1 MMDFLRE
8 FSSSLIDVLVAA
20 RGGLLVLL
28 TSAIGSGFGAWF
40 GARAI
45 IGTQE
50 RAALR
55 DIQGVANVSIAAFV
69 ALLGKLIN
77 FKKDLVAPA
86 QADATA
92 LDSMMQSPDPEKN
105 HVGIKLE
112 LWPELPFELRL
123 SHEKLFAQAGEEL
136 DVVQLVKML
145 DYNLAELSHLVR
157 QRNAL
162 IRQMNEHQAAKGALP
177 ADGVKLYLRYAAEL
191 SRNVDENLLF
201 LDRAIIKVREAAM
214 RRLPGDLRRG
224 VADVGLRP
232 DAAAL
237 MPPKDT
243 TSGIAK

>member
-1 MMDFLRE
+1 MDFLRE
-8 FSSSLIDVLVAA
+8 FFMTLSNAA
-20 RGGLLVLL
+20 AANKQMLLVLI

-45 IGTQE
+45 VGAEE
-50 RAALR
+50 RKARR

-77 FKKDLVAPA
+77 FKKDYVAPA
-86 QADATA
+86 QIDATA
-92 LDSMMQSPDPEKN
+92 LDGMMQSTSAEQT

-123 SHEKLFAQAGEEL
+123 SHEKLFAQAGEDL

-162 IRQMNEHQAAKGALP
+162 IRQMNEHQATKGALP
-177 ADGVKLYLRYAAEL
+177 ADGVKLYLRYAGEL
-191 SRNVDENLLF
+191 TRNVDENLFF
-201 LDRAIIKVREAAM
+201 LDRAITKVREAAM
-214 RRLPGDLRRG
+214 RLLPESMRRG
-224 VADVGLRP
+224 VADVGLKP
-232 DAAAL
+232 DAATL
-237 MPPKDT
+237 MPPKDLIK
-243 TSGIAK
+243 GFVK

>member
-1 MMDFLRE
+1 MDFFRE
-8 FSSSLIDVLVAA
+8 FFVPLTDALAA
-20 RGGLLVLL
+20 NKAMLLVLL
-28 TSAIGSGFGAWF
+28 TSALGSGFGAWF

-45 IGTQE
+45 ISAEE
-50 RAALR
+50 RKAR
-55 DIQGVANVSIAAFV
+55 HSIQGVANVSIAAFV

-86 QADATA
+86 TIDAAA
-92 LDSMMQSPDPEKN
+92 LNDMLQSPNPENN
-105 HVGIKLE
+105 HVGIKLD

-123 SHEKLFAQAGEEL
+123 SHEKLFAQAGDEL

-191 SRNVDENLLF
+191 SRNVDENLFF

-214 RRLPGDLRRG
+214 RLLPESLRRG
-224 VADVGLRP
+224 VADVGLKP
-232 DAAAL
+232 EAAPL
-237 MPPKDT
+237 MPPKDLIK
-243 TSGIAK
+243 SLVK

>member
-1 MMDFLRE
+1 MDFLRE
-8 FSSSLIDVLVAA
+8 IFVSITGALAA
-20 RGGLLVLL
+20 NKTLLLVLA

-40 GARAI
+40 GARAVVTA
-45 IGTQE
+45 GE
-50 RAALR
+50 RRERR

-86 QADATA
+86 QVDAIA
-92 LDSMMQSPDPEKN
+92 LNDMLQAANPEKGQ
-105 HVGIKLE
+105 VGIRLE

-177 ADGVKLYLRYAAEL
+177 VDGVKLYVRYAAEL
-191 SRNVDENLLF
+191 SRNVDENLFF
-201 LDRAIIKVREAAM
+201 LDRAIVKVRDAAM
-214 RRLPGDLRRG
+214 KLLPESMRRG
-224 VADVGLRP
+224 VADVGLKP
-232 DAAAL
+232 EAAPL
-237 MPPKDT
+237 MPPKDLIK
-243 TSGIAK
+243 GVGD

>member
-1 MMDFLRE
+1 MDFLHE
-8 FSSSLIDVLVAA
+8 FFSPLLDAA
-20 RGGLLVLL
+20 AANRPMLLVLM

-45 IGTQE
+45 ITAGE
-50 RAALR
+50 RRARR

-77 FKKDLVAPA
+77 FKRDLVAPA
-86 QADATA
+86 QAAATA
-92 LDSMMQSPDPEKN
+92 LDNMMQSPDPEKG
-105 HVGIKLE
+105 HVGINLE

-191 SRNVDENLLF
+191 SRNVDENLFF
-201 LDRAIIKVREAAM
+201 LDRAIVKVREAAM
-214 RRLPGDLRRG
+214 KLLPDSLRRG
-224 VADVGLRP
+224 VADVGLKP
-232 DAAAL
+232 EAAPL
-237 MPPKDT
+237 MPPKDLIK
-243 TSGIAK
+243 SMAK

>member
-1 MMDFLRE
+1 MMDFLHE
-8 FSSSLIDVLVAA
+8 FFSPLIDAA
-20 RGGLLVLL
+20 AANRPMLLVLL

-45 IGTQE
+45 IHAE
-50 RAALR
+50 ELKARR
-55 DIQGVANVSIAAFV
+55 DIQSIANVSIAAFV

-77 FKKDLVAPA
+77 FKKELVAPA
-86 QADATA
+86 QVDATT
-92 LDSMMQSPDPEKN
+92 LDNMMQSAGAEQT

-123 SHEKLFAQAGEEL
+123 PHERLFAQAGEAL

-201 LDRAIIKVREAAM
+201 LDRAITKVREAAM
-214 RRLPGDLRRG
+214 RQLPEHLRRG
-224 VADVGLRP
+224 VADVGLKP
-232 DAAAL
+232 DAATL
-237 MPPKDT
+237 MPPKDLIK
-243 TSGIAK
+243 GVR